1 MNIRAL
7 HVAVQHSPH
16 CSRSSGTCILAS
28 CDMSWQS
35 GSFSGQL
42 VELSRWSRSRDSKVC
57 MDSGPVTC
65 HLSLVIQGIRVDGT
79 RAAYGGR
86 SRNFARLAGAN
97 NTSQVTTTLPPF

>member
-35 GSFSGQL
+35 GGFSGQL

-57 MDSGPVTC
+57 MEQWTC

-97 NTSQVTTTLPPF
+97 NTSQVTATLPPF

>member
-35 GSFSGQL
+35 GGFSGQL

-57 MDSGPVTC
+57 NGTVDLSLVTC
-65 HLSLVIQGIRVDGT
+65 HLL
-79 RAAYGGR
+79 Y
-86 SRNFARLAGAN
+86 L
-97 NTSQVTTTLPPF
+97 SQW

>member
-35 GSFSGQL
+35 GGFSGQL
-42 VELSRWSRSRDSKVC
+42 VELSRWSRSRDSKVHVP
-57 MDSGPVTC
+57 MYGTVDLSLVTC
-65 HLSLVIQGIRVDGT
+65 HLLYR
-79 RAAYGGR
+79 AYG
-86 SRNFARLAGAN
+86 
-97 NTSQVTTTLPPF
+97 